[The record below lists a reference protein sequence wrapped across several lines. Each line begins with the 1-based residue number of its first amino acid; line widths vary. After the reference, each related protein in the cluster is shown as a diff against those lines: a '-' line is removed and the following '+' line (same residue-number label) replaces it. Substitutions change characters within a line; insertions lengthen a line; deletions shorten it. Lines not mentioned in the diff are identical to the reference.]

1 MHLLKIANIEE
12 RTEILLIFFLTMNVR
27 EFQAGSDCKVL
38 PLSTRAHTT
47 NILVFCDILKL
58 S

>member
-12 RTEILLIFFLTMNVR
+12 RTEMLLIFFPAMNVR
-27 EFQAGSDCKVL
+27 EIKAASDCEVL
-38 PLSTRAHTT
+38 PLFTHAHTT
-47 NILVFCDILKL
+47 NILACGILKL